1 MELPDNTYEILKA
14 WQELKDLHYVVTP
27 DTVIASERDMRKL
40 LKLLGLD
47 EETVDLIIAN
57 AEDEK

>member
-1 MELPDNTYEILKA
+1 VELPDNTYEILKA